1 MKSNYPLISVVVAC
15 WNVEKYI
22 QNCLNSILT
31 QTYANLEIL
40 VVDDCSTDSTL
51 AILKTFEQKDERIH
65 VISRHKNGGLSECRN
80 SGILAATGELL
91 AFVDGDDALAP
102 NAYEEIVKNY
112 DPSIDVYWFGTK
124 IVYEANKDLK
134 TSDDQY
140 YRIKNDGLHQ
150 IGRNALLDY
159 DCSACNKVFKRAL
172 VEKEYFFSSR
182 FYEDALFFMKFFAFP
197 RKIFFI
203 KKELYIYYRRQSSI
217 MANTFQK
224 KEGVAIHHL
233 YILDDLYDFWT
244 KKGLLPENRIEFQ
257 KIVLSFFSFAYKF
270 SPTFERARVLSEMIS
285 RLRKWNIG
293 FESSPILDYLYNG
306 KYFISFNPLQQ
317 DDNKL
322 PSILPPPPQR

>member
-1 MKSNYPLISVVVAC
+1 
-15 WNVEKYI
+15 
-22 QNCLNSILT
+22 
-31 QTYANLEIL
+31 
-40 VVDDCSTDSTL
+40 
-51 AILKTFEQKDERIH
+51 
-65 VISRHKNGGLSECRN
+65 
-80 SGILAATGELL
+80 
-91 AFVDGDDALAP
+91 
-102 NAYEEIVKNY
+102 
-112 DPSIDVYWFGTK
+112 
-124 IVYEANKDLK
+124 
-134 TSDDQY
+134 
-140 YRIKNDGLHQ
+140 
-150 IGRNALLDY
+150 
-159 DCSACNKVFKRAL
+159 
-172 VEKEYFFSSR
+172 
-182 FYEDALFFMKFFAFP
+182 MKFFAFP

-270 SPTFERARVLSEMIS
+270 SPTFERARVVSEMIS

-322 PSILPPPPQR
+322 PSILPPPSKVERKFLRFEMRGGIWLFASLQSNFSA